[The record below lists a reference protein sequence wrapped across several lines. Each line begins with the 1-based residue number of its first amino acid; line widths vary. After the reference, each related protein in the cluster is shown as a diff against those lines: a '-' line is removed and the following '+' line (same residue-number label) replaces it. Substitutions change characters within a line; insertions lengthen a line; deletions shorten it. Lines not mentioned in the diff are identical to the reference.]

1 MRGARPSRRSKSV
14 SDIDPDLVF
23 ESAVVLLCIA
33 GFAAIAAVVIVWG
46 A

>member
-1 MRGARPSRRSKSV
+1 M

-23 ESAVVLLCIA
+23 QSAVVLVCIA
-33 GFAAIAAVVIVWG
+33 GFAAIAAIVIVWG